1 MSVTTVHPLYQQIY
15 DDLKQSIKDGEYK
28 VNQKIPSEME
38 LSQQYSV
45 SRITVRRA
53 IEDLCSDGYLT
64 KMQGRGTFVGSR
76 HIQRRLEQSL
86 ASRSFTDMC
95 TASGAVPGARVVD
108 KQIVPAKKD
117 EADFFSLSKNSLMVF
132 IRRIRTAD
140 ELPIADERV
149 VIPYDWAS
157 QLLTYPLKNSSI
169 FEAIEILTG
178 RKPVS
183 SKTWTINAVKA
194 TTEQARLL
202 EVATASP
209 LILSQSFFVD
219 KEEKP
224 ICLSRDYFVGGRYEL
239 SL

>member
-28 VNQKIPSEME
+28 VNQKIPSETE

-64 KMQGRGTFVGSR
+64 
-76 HIQRRLEQSL
+76 
-86 ASRSFTDMC
+86 
-95 TASGAVPGARVVD
+95 
-108 KQIVPAKKD
+108 IVPAKKE
-117 EADFFSLSKNSLMVF
+117 EAEFFSLSKNSLMVF

-157 QLLTYPLKNSSI
+157 ELLTYPLKNSSI